1 MCSFCFAI
9 ISPWR
14 KARTV
19 ILTNLNFL
27 HPRMFCI
34 KFVWNWQVVLEK
46 KILKSCQRI
55 VTISLLSPLGEGMA
69 LHLNKLESHPIQTFR
84 NLLLPDHLSIS
95 SRVLKKI
102 FNKCINFTI
111 FILTLSPLRVGDMK
125 LNPSGT
131 YPLQMLHRCSK
142 FGKEW
147 PSSSLRRC

>member
-1 MCSFCFAI
+1 M
-9 ISPWR
+9 
-14 KARTV
+14 
-19 ILTNLNFL
+19 
-27 HPRMFCI
+27 
-34 KFVWNWQVVLEK
+34 VLEK

-69 LHLNKLESHPIQTFR
+69 LHLNKLESHPIQTFRNLLLPDHLSISSRVLKKIFNKSHPIQTFR

-147 PSSSLRRC
+147 SSSSLRRC